1 MRKHYISAPSER
13 ETKMLENMPLVSICI
28 PTYLGAKFIE
38 KTLISVLT
46 QNYSNLE
53 VIISDDNSPDGTE
66 EIIKRQIDT
75 RIKYFK
81 NQTNLGAQENWNA
94 CLMRA
99 NGIYF
104 KLLPH
109 DDTLEMNC
117 IANQVAILEAD
128 QSKKIAL
135 VFGKRKVIDSS
146 GKLLFTRGLAYK
158 TQTTLKSQDLIQL
171 CVRSGSN
178 RIGEPGN
185 GLVRTELAR
194 IVGGYDAEFP
204 YLIDLDYWFRVLAHG
219 DAVYT
224 PAHSSSFRIVEASW
238 SVSLGGKQFADF
250 NKFIIKFKKSPG
262 YQITTIDKII
272 GYANSGITT
281 MCRLI
286 IYKYLFR

>member
-1 MRKHYISAPSER
+1 
-13 ETKMLENMPLVSICI
+13 MLENIPLVSVCI

-46 QNYSNLE
+46 QTYSNLE
-53 VIISDDNSPDGTE
+53 VIISDDNSPDETD
-66 EIIKRQIDT
+66 EIIKRQADA

-81 NQTNLGAQENWNA
+81 NDKNIGAQGNWNE
-94 CLMRA
+94 CLRRA
-99 NGIYF
+99 NGKYF

-109 DDTLEMNC
+109 DDILAGNC
-117 IANQVAILEAD
+117 VENQVAILEAD
-128 QSKKIAL
+128 QNKTVAL

-158 TQTTLKSQDLIQL
+158 RQTMLKSQELIQL
-171 CVRSGSN
+171 CVRSGTN

-185 GLVRTELAR
+185 GLIRTELAR

-204 YLIDLDYWFRVLAHG
+204 YLVDLDYWFRVLAHG

-224 PAHSSSFRIVEASW
+224 PVHSSSFRIIKTSW
-238 SVSLGGKQFADF
+238 SVALGGKQFADF
-250 NKFIIKFKKSPG
+250 NKFIIKFKKSPE
-262 YQITTIDKII
+262 YKIRTIDRML
-272 GYANSGITT
+272 GYVNSGINT